1 MPCGSRVVLRVA
13 PLDDSSGFV
22 PDVQGG
28 VHVPVVQD
36 PALRARPFPD
46 VQVLGLRVPVAAVVA
61 QLARREPPVHPY
73 QPFALAGELVFQ
85 HGAEHAVGVVQRA
98 FRQSA
103 FRFASVGQEM
113 SGMVGVG
120 FRLGF

>member
-1 MPCGSRVVLRVA
+1 MPCGSRVVLRVT

-22 PDVQGG
+22 TDVQRG
-28 VHVPVVQD
+28 VHVPVVHD
-36 PALRARPFPD
+36 PALRTCPFPD
-46 VQVLGLRVPVAAVVA
+46 IQVFGLRITVAAVVA

-103 FRFASVGQEM
+103 FRFAPVG
-113 SGMVGVG
+113 
-120 FRLGF
+120 